1 MQEYYINK
9 IMRIEDEH
17 LKVKRIQTIDNVM
30 EVSIDFIQGYH
41 TCPKCG
47 QKTCKIHDYR
57 LRRIKHGVINGY
69 KVFLNYKRRRYVC
82 KYCGTRFPEPNT
94 FVTRFAKISNN
105 TKRHLLK
112 EAESV
117 QSFTSIGIRHNVST
131 STAIRHIDRHI
142 NPKRLNLPETI
153 SIDEFKKTNLGY
165 GKYAFIVCDPI
176 EKKIID
182 VIRNRRTDWLINY
195 FQQIPVLERSRV
207 KNVVMDLWA
216 PYKSIVKHYF
226 PNARIIA
233 DVFHFSRYIYWAF
246 NDVRIR
252 VMNSFK
258 RDSIPYK
265 MLKKHW
271 KIFLKSPGQLSDS
284 YHYHTL
290 LDENMNDLMIHDY
303 AANLHPDLEEAF
315 QLKDF
320 FQSGIQSISYPE
332 AKGFIDQFIGQLRN
346 AHTKEFKE
354 IKKTFINWK
363 QEIIESFDLHP
374 VTNKKMTNGTVE
386 GINNFIKVIKR
397 VSYGYKNFTR
407 FRSRILFLYNKE
419 YNMIG

>member
-1 MQEYYINK
+1 MQEYYIK
-9 IMRIEDEH
+9 KVMRIEDEH
-17 LKVKRIQTIDNVM
+17 LKVRRIQTIDNVM
-30 EVSIDFIQGYH
+30 EIDIDFTHGYYA
-41 TCPKCG
+41 CPNCG

-82 KYCGTRFPEPNT
+82 KHCETRFPEPNT
-94 FVTRFAKISNN
+94 IVTPYGKISNN
-105 TKRHLLK
+105 TKRHILK

-117 QSFTSIGIRHNVST
+117 QSFTSIAERYNIST

-142 NPKRLNLPETI
+142 NPKRLTLPETI
-153 SIDEFKKTNLGY
+153 CIDEFKKTNLGY
-165 GKYAFIVCDPI
+165 GKYAFIICDPI
-176 EKKIID
+176 QKKIID
-182 VIRNRRTDWLINY
+182 VMKNRRTDWLVNY
-195 FQQIPVLERSRV
+195 FQQIPFIERKKV

-216 PYKSIVKHYF
+216 PYKTIVKHYF

-271 KIFLKSPGQLSDS
+271 KILLKSPNQMNDS
-284 YHYHTL
+284 YRYHSL
-290 LDENMNDLMIHDY
+290 LDENVNDLMIHDY
-303 AANLHPDLEEAF
+303 AANLHPDLEEALR
-315 QLKDF
+315 LKDF
-320 FQSGIQSISYPE
+320 FQSGVKSIQYQKAQE
-332 AKGFIDQFIGQLRN
+332 FFDEFIEMLN
-346 AHTKEFKE
+346 KAHTKEFKD
-354 IKKTFINWK
+354 IKKTFMNWK
-363 QEIIESFDLHP
+363 YEIIDSFDRHP

-386 GINNFIKVIKR
+386 GINNYIKVIKR
-397 VSYGYKNFTR
+397 VSYGFRNFSR
-407 FRSRILFLYNKE
+407 FRARILFLYNKD
-419 YNMIG
+419 YSMIG